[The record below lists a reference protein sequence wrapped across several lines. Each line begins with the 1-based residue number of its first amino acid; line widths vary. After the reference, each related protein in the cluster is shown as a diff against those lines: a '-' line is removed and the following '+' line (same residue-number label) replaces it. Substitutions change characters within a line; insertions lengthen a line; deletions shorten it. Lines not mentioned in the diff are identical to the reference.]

1 MKRLLLAS
9 LLGSAIVL
17 GNQAMANE
25 DLQALEQA
33 ARSAGMLDKKP

>member
-17 GNQAMANE
+17 GNQAMASE
-25 DLQALEQA
+25 DLQTLE
-33 ARSAGMLDKKP
+33 